1 MRELVEAIR
10 ARGVGVGTDI
20 VKVDMFLNHR
30 LDTDLFVKMG
40 QAFAQEFAQEKPDL
54 VLTVEASGIAA
65 ALTTAMACGN
75 IPVVFAKK
83 SRTRNVTGDVY
94 ESRVFS
100 FTHGVENHIRVAKD
114 YLPKGARVL
123 IIDDFLANGEAAE
136 GLCDLV
142 RQAGATVVGI
152 GICVEKSF
160 QPGHQKLAQEGYHV
174 VSLARVTAIRD
185 GKLIVEDGE
194 TQPGARSLYSSA
206 QKAKNPGPGKAAGLG
221 RGAVSRETAPSDR

>member
-83 SRTRNVTGDVY
+83 SPTRNVTGDVY

-174 VSLARVTAIRD
+174 ASLARVTAIRD
-185 GKLIVEDGE
+185 GKLIVED
-194 TQPGARSLYSSA
+194 
-206 QKAKNPGPGKAAGLG
+206 
-221 RGAVSRETAPSDR
+221 

>member
-1 MRELVEAIR
+1 MKELVEAIR

-20 VKVDMFLNHR
+20 VKVDMFLNHQ
-30 LDTDLFVKMG
+30 LDTGLFVKMG
-40 QAFAQEFAQEKPDL
+40 RAFADAFAAEKPDL

-100 FTHGVENHIRVAKD
+100 FTHGVENHIRVAKP
-114 YLPKGARVL
+114 YLPAGARVL
-123 IIDDFLANGEAAE
+123 IVDDFLANGEAAE

-142 RQAGATVVGI
+142 RQAGGMVVGI
-152 GICVEKSF
+152 GVCVEKSF
-160 QPGHQKLAQEGYHV
+160 QPGHAKLVQEGYKV
-174 VSLARVTAIRD
+174 VALAKVTGIED
-185 GKLIVEDGE
+185 GRLIVED
-194 TQPGARSLYSSA
+194 
-206 QKAKNPGPGKAAGLG
+206 
-221 RGAVSRETAPSDR
+221 

>member
-1 MRELVEAIR
+1 MKELVEAIR

-40 QAFAQEFAQEKPDL
+40 QAFAQAFAADRPEL

-75 IPVVFAKK
+75 LPVVFAKK

-100 FTHGVENHIRVAKD
+100 FTHGVENHIRVSRE
-114 YLPKGARVL
+114 YLPNGARVL

-136 GLCDLV
+136 GLCDIV
-142 RQAGATVVGI
+142 RQAQATVVGI

-160 QPGHQKLAQEGYHV
+160 QPGHQKLVDEGYHV
-174 VSLARVTAIRD
+174 VSLAKVKAISD
-185 GKLIVEDGE
+185 GRLVVED
-194 TQPGARSLYSSA
+194 
-206 QKAKNPGPGKAAGLG
+206 
-221 RGAVSRETAPSDR
+221 

>member
-83 SRTRNVTGDVY
+83 SPTRNVTGDVY

-174 VSLARVTAIRD
+174 VSVASVTAIRD
-185 GKLIVEDGE
+185 GKLIVED
-194 TQPGARSLYSSA
+194 
-206 QKAKNPGPGKAAGLG
+206 
-221 RGAVSRETAPSDR
+221 

>member
-1 MRELVEAIR
+1 MKELVEAIR

-20 VKVDMFLNHR
+20 VNVDMFLNHR

-40 QAFAQEFAQEKPDL
+40 QAFAQAFAADRPEL

-123 IIDDFLANGEAAE
+123 IVDDFLANGEAAE

-160 QPGHQKLAQEGYHV
+160 QPGHQKLAEEGYHV

-185 GKLIVEDGE
+185 GKLIVED
-194 TQPGARSLYSSA
+194 
-206 QKAKNPGPGKAAGLG
+206 
-221 RGAVSRETAPSDR
+221 

>member
-1 MRELVEAIR
+1 MKELVEAIR

-40 QAFAQEFAQEKPDL
+40 QAFAQVFVKEKPDL

-114 YLPKGARVL
+114 YLPKGSRVL
-123 IIDDFLANGEAAE
+123 IVDDFLANGEAAE

-142 RQAGATVVGI
+142 RQAQATVVGI

-160 QPGHQKLAQEGYHV
+160 QPGHQKLAEEGYHV

-185 GKLIVEDGE
+185 GKLIVED
-194 TQPGARSLYSSA
+194 
-206 QKAKNPGPGKAAGLG
+206 
-221 RGAVSRETAPSDR
+221 

>member
-54 VLTVEASGIAA
+54 VLTVEVSGIAA

-83 SRTRNVTGDVY
+83 SPTRNVTGDVY

-185 GKLIVEDGE
+185 GKLIVED
-194 TQPGARSLYSSA
+194 
-206 QKAKNPGPGKAAGLG
+206 
-221 RGAVSRETAPSDR
+221 

>member
-40 QAFAQEFAQEKPDL
+40 QAFAQAFAAQKPDL

-114 YLPKGARVL
+114 YLPRGARVL
-123 IIDDFLANGEAAE
+123 IVDDFLANGEAAE

-160 QPGHQKLAQEGYHV
+160 QPGHRKLAEEGYHV
-174 VSLARVTAIRD
+174 VSLAKVTAIRD
-185 GKLIVEDGE
+185 GKLIVED
-194 TQPGARSLYSSA
+194 
-206 QKAKNPGPGKAAGLG
+206 
-221 RGAVSRETAPSDR
+221 

>member
-1 MRELVEAIR
+1 MKELVEAIR
-10 ARGVGVGTDI
+10 ARGVGVGTEI

-40 QAFAQEFAQEKPDL
+40 QAFADAFCEEKPDM

-83 SRTRNVTGDVY
+83 SSTRNVTGDVY

-100 FTHGVENHIRVAKD
+100 FTHGVENHIRVAKE
-114 YLPKGARVL
+114 YLPASARVL

-160 QPGHQKLAQEGYHV
+160 QPGHQKLVDNGYRV
-174 VSLARVTAIRD
+174 VALAKVTGI
-185 GKLIVEDGE
+185 EDGNLVVE
-194 TQPGARSLYSSA
+194 
-206 QKAKNPGPGKAAGLG
+206 
-221 RGAVSRETAPSDR
+221 E

>member
-10 ARGVGVGTDI
+10 AQGVGIGTDI
-20 VKVDMFLNHR
+20 VKVDMFLNHQ
-30 LDTDLFVKMG
+30 LDTGLFVKMG
-40 QAFAQEFAQEKPDL
+40 QAFADAFAAEKPDL

-94 ESRVFS
+94 QSRVFS
-100 FTHGVENHIRVAKD
+100 FTHGVENHVRVAKE
-114 YLPKGARVL
+114 YLPAGARVL

-142 RQAGATVVGI
+142 KQAGGVVVGI
-152 GICVEKSF
+152 GVCVEKSF
-160 QPGHQKLAQEGYHV
+160 QPGHAKLAGEGYKV
-174 VSLARVTAIRD
+174 VALAKVTGIED
-185 GKLIVEDGE
+185 GRLLVED
-194 TQPGARSLYSSA
+194 
-206 QKAKNPGPGKAAGLG
+206 
-221 RGAVSRETAPSDR
+221 

>member
-1 MRELVEAIR
+1 MKELVEAIR

-40 QAFAQEFAQEKPDL
+40 QALAEVFAKEKPDL
-54 VLTVEASGIAA
+54 VLTVEARGIAA

-75 IPVVFAKK
+75 IPGVFAKK

-114 YLPKGARVL
+114 YLPKGSRVL
-123 IIDDFLANGEAAE
+123 IVDDFLANGEAAE

-142 RQAGATVVGI
+142 RQAQATVVGI

-160 QPGHQKLAQEGYHV
+160 QPGHQKLAEEGYHV

-185 GKLIVEDGE
+185 GKLIVED
-194 TQPGARSLYSSA
+194 
-206 QKAKNPGPGKAAGLG
+206 
-221 RGAVSRETAPSDR
+221 

>member
-20 VKVDMFLNHR
+20 VKVDMCLNHR

-83 SRTRNVTGDVY
+83 SPTRNVTGDVY

-185 GKLIVEDGE
+185 GKLIVED
-194 TQPGARSLYSSA
+194 
-206 QKAKNPGPGKAAGLG
+206 
-221 RGAVSRETAPSDR
+221 